1 MLLGDMNDEWG
12 LQEFEQEAGGDVIA
26 ALVGPESDGLV
37 LATKPLADAGKIS
50 YGGYGNPRF
59 RSFIDHIVL
68 SPAMKDQVQDVNVF
82 TDGLARAASDHY
94 PVYIKFSTDSAPAT
108 RPSR

>member
-1 MLLGDMNDEWG
+1 
-12 LQEFEQEAGGDVIA
+12 
-26 ALVGPESDGLV
+26 V
-37 LATKPLADAGKIS
+37 LATKPLAESGKIS
-50 YGGYGNPRF
+50 FGGYGSPRF

-68 SPAMKDQVQDVNVF
+68 SPAMKSQVQEVNVV

-108 RPSR
+108 APSSPR